1 MDNIKLITVLSDY
14 AIFCL
19 ERQQSVLKAYR
30 KIHREYWELVIAI
43 IFTIAATGCA
53 IASIVC
59 ATMEI
64 FDGWAAALVFILDGI
79 CAAIFAVYA
88 KVTSDNIHEAKAF
101 IVKASDVH
109 TTLADIVDVINL
121 LEDDTKEDEQ
131 CYSH

>member
-14 AIFCL
+14 GIFCL
-19 ERQQSVLKAYR
+19 ERQNDVLKAYR
-30 KIHREYWELVIAI
+30 KIHREYWELAIAI
-43 IFTIAATGCA
+43 LLTIAATGCA

-79 CAAIFAVYA
+79 CAAMFAVYS

-101 IVKASDVH
+101 IAKASSIP
-109 TTLADIVDVINL
+109 TTLEDIAYIVNSL
-121 LEDDTKEDEQ
+121 NEDDTEEDEQ
-131 CYSH
+131 

>member
-1 MDNIKLITVLSDY
+1 MDNIKLITLLSDY

-19 ERQQSVLKAYR
+19 DRQETMLKVYR
-30 KIHREYWELVIAI
+30 KMCREYFELAIVII
-43 IFTIAATGCA
+43 LTIAATGCA

-79 CAAIFAVYA
+79 CAAMFAVYA

-101 IVKASDVH
+101 IAKASSIPAA
-109 TTLADIVDVINL
+109 LEDIAYIVNSLND
-121 LEDDTKEDEQ
+121 EDDTEEDEQ
-131 CYSH
+131 

>member
-1 MDNIKLITVLSDY
+1 MDNIKLVTLLSDY

-19 ERQQSVLKAYR
+19 ERQNDVLKAYR
-30 KIHREYWELVIAI
+30 KMHREYWELVIAI
-43 IFTIAATGCA
+43 ILTIAAAGCA

-101 IVKASDVH
+101 IAKASDVPA
-109 TTLADIVDVINL
+109 TLGDIAYIVECLND
-121 LEDDTKEDEQ
+121 EDNAEEDEQ
-131 CYSH
+131 

>member
-1 MDNIKLITVLSDY
+1 MDNIKLITLLSDY

-19 ERQQSVLKAYR
+19 DRQKDVLKAYR
-30 KIHREYWELVIAI
+30 KIYREYWELAIVIILA
-43 IFTIAATGCA
+43 IAATGCA

-79 CAAIFAVYA
+79 CAAMFAVYA

-101 IVKASDVH
+101 IAKANSIPTALNDV
-109 TTLADIVDVINL
+109 AYIVDYMNN
-121 LEDDTKEDEQ
+121 EDDTEEEEQ
-131 CYSH
+131 

>member
-19 ERQQSVLKAYR
+19 ERQNDVLKAYR
-30 KIHREYWELVIAI
+30 KMHREYLELAIVII
-43 IFTIAATGCA
+43 LTIAATGCA

-79 CAAIFAVYA
+79 CAAMFAVYA
-88 KVTSDNIHEAKAF
+88 KVTSDNIHEAKSF
-101 IVKASDVH
+101 IAKASSIP
-109 TTLADIVDVINL
+109 TTLEDIADIVNSL
-121 LEDDTKEDEQ
+121 LEDDTEEEEQ
-131 CYSH
+131 

>member
-19 ERQQSVLKAYR
+19 ERQNDVLKAYR
-30 KIHREYWELVIAI
+30 KMCREYLELAIVII
-43 IFTIAATGCA
+43 LTIAATGCA

-79 CAAIFAVYA
+79 CAAMFAVYA
-88 KVTSDNIHEAKAF
+88 KVTVDHINEAKSF
-101 IVKASDVH
+101 IVKASSVP
-109 TTLADIVDVINL
+109 TTLEDIAYIVDCLNDNT
-121 LEDDTKEDEQ
+121 EEEEQ
-131 CYSH
+131 Q

>member
-1 MDNIKLITVLSDY
+1 MDNIKLITILSDY

-19 ERQQSVLKAYR
+19 ERQQDVLKAYR
-30 KIHREYWELVIAI
+30 KMRREYLELAIVII
-43 IFTIAATGCA
+43 LTIAATGCA

-88 KVTSDNIHEAKAF
+88 KVTSDNIHEAKSFIAEANSIPDAIDD
-101 IVKASDVH
+101 IVK
-109 TTLADIVDVINL
+109 IVNILN
-121 LEDDTKEDEQ
+121 EDDTEEDEQ
-131 CYSH
+131 